1 MLFVI
6 QFRKENKL
14 NTSFYPKL
22 LNYTN
27 FSLTHIHDHILRVQ
41 IQFWEYFESSER
53 ALLGKFYSFF
63 RSMTVKYADSGN
75 QIKKQRIYTWFDIKL

>member
-41 IQFWEYFESSER
+41 IQF
-53 ALLGKFYSFF
+53 
-63 RSMTVKYADSGN
+63 
-75 QIKKQRIYTWFDIKL
+75 